1 MRTCSQGMDLSWQAS
16 LSTYLELRTLFN
28 EGIHTISK
36 DADVQTKAVDTVY
49 KEFARKLCNT
59 RINEFL
65 DTQKQLMAT
74 STGKATLP

>member
-1 MRTCSQGMDLSWQAS
+1 MRVYIEDTN
-16 LSTYLELRTLFN
+16 T
-28 EGIHTISK
+28 
-36 DADVQTKAVDTVY
+36 QTKAVDTVY

-74 STGKATLP
+74 STGKATLSGQNLRDTLLSLHVNLNSTQ